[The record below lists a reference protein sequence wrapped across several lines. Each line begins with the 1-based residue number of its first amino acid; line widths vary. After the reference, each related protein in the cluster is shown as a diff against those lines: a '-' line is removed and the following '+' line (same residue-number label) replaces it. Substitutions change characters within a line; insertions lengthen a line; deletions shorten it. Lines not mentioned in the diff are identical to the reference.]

1 LFKLP
6 FTQKCIGLPG
16 RDGLPGSKGSI
27 GLPGLPGKE
36 ISGLKNK

>member
-1 LFKLP
+1 
-6 FTQKCIGLPG
+6 LPG

-36 ISGLKNK
+36 ILFQIINKKIKFDN